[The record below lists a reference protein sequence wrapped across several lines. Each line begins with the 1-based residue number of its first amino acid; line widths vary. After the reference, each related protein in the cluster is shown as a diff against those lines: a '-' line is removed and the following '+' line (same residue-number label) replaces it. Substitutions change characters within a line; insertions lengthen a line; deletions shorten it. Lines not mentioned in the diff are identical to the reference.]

1 MNTYLIVIGFSVII
15 ILSYWF
21 NLLAKKTRIPSVLLL
36 IVLGIGL
43 QYGIKEF
50 YSGTL
55 DLMPVLEILGI
66 VGLIMIVLEAALDLE
81 LKAEKWP
88 IIWKSFTLALL
99 ILGASAFF
107 CAYVLQ
113 YLFFDDLFTSL
124 VYAIPLSIMSSAI
137 IIPSVDSLREDKRE
151 FMIYESTFSDIL
163 GIMFF
168 YFLVGND
175 NATSSSEV
183 LGNIGLNI
191 IVTIVIA
198 VVVSYGLILLFQNM
212 KTDVKLFLLIAVL
225 VLLYSIGKLFH
236 LSSLIIILVFG
247 LILNNHTLMFK
258 GFLKKH
264 LNAKKLREILDDFH
278 LVTMESAF
286 VVRTFFFVIF
296 GMTIELSMLLDLK
309 VALTGLLITTGFFI
323 IRYFFFKLI
332 LRKNIFPE
340 WTLSPRGLITV
351 LLFFAI
357 PLKYQRDNF
366 DPGILLYIII
376 ISSLVMTYSLI
387 QQGKIDDADTEKL
400 GAHEI
405 NTKSLSDIGN
415 ETSPETEDDKIEPE
429 AELN

>member
-1 MNTYLIVIGFSVII
+1 MNTYIIVIVFSLVI

-50 YSGTL
+50 YTGTL
-55 DLMPVLEILGI
+55 NLMPALEILGI

-88 IIWKSFTLALL
+88 IIWKSFLLALL

-137 IIPSVDSLREDKRE
+137 IIPSVGSLREDKKE

-175 NATSSSEV
+175 NASSSSEV
-183 LGNIGLNI
+183 IGNIGINI
-191 IVTIVIA
+191 SVTILLAI
-198 VVVSYGLILLFQNM
+198 VVSYGLILLFQNI
-212 KTDVKLFLLIAVL
+212 KTEVKLFLLISVL

-236 LSSLIIILVFG
+236 LSSLLIILVFG
-247 LILNNHTLMFK
+247 LILNNHKLFFK
-258 GFLKKH
+258 GFLKQY
-264 LNAKKLREILDDFH
+264 LRVDKVHEILEDFH
-278 LVTMESAF
+278 MVTMESAF

-296 GMTIELSMLLDLK
+296 GMTIELGVLLDFK
-309 VALTGLLITTGFFI
+309 VALTGMLITTGFFV
-323 IRYFFFKLI
+323 IRYLFFKI
-332 LRKNIFPE
+332 IMRKNIFPE
-340 WTLSPRGLITV
+340 WTISPRGLITI

-357 PLKYQRDNF
+357 PLKYQQDNF
-366 DPGILLYIII
+366 DPGILLYVII
-376 ISSLVMTYSLI
+376 ISSLVMTYTLI
-387 QQGKIDDADTEKL
+387 QQGKIDDASNEKL
-400 GAHEI
+400 GADEI
-405 NTKSLSDIGN
+405 NSDPTT
-415 ETSPETEDDKIEPE
+415 ETSIDNMDLPKVEQTDLQ
-429 AELN
+429 A